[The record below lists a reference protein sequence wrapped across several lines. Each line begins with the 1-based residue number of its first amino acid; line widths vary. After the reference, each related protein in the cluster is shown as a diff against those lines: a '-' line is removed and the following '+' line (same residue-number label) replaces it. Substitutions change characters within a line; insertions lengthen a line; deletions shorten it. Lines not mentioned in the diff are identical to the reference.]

1 MKKLVLTAIALTSAL
16 SGFAQGTVV
25 FNNRVAGTLLTHI
38 YAPLAGSPQTKQTG
52 NGSSD
57 TPAGAVSWGGYA
69 LLGAGGAAEASHYM
83 AVLLS
88 APGAGANASS
98 LLPSV
103 PSSTFRTGTAAGGI
117 APQTATLGNV
127 LPDAAVAT
135 LALVAWDNTSGLY
148 STWAQASV
156 AWNQGLIAAGM
167 SPLWNQ
173 DLIGGVINGAPNMI
187 NSTDGAN
194 NHLSSFNIYT
204 IPEPT
209 SFALAG
215 LGAAALMIFRRR
227 K

>member
-1 MKKLVLTAIALTSAL
+1 MKKLVLTAIALTTAL

-38 YAPLAGSPQTKQTG
+38 YLPLAGSQTTKQTG
-52 NGSSD
+52 NGTSD
-57 TPAGAVSWGGYA
+57 TPPGATSWAGYA
-69 LLGAGGAAEASHYM
+69 LIGTAGVPEAGHYM

-88 APGAGANASS
+88 APGAGANPANLAPS
-98 LLPSV
+98 LPST
-103 PSSTFRTGTAAGGI
+103 TFRTGTAAGGI
-117 APQTATLGNV
+117 APSTATLANV

-135 LALVAWDNTSGLY
+135 LALAAWDNSSGLY

-156 AWNQGLIAAGM
+156 AWNAGLIAAGM

-187 NSTDGAN
+187 NSTDGSQ
-194 NHLSSFNIYT
+194 HLSSFNLYT

>member
-38 YAPLAGSPQTKQTG
+38 YAPLTGAPGTKQTG

-57 TPAGAVSWGGYA
+57 TPAGAVSWTGYT
-69 LLGAGGAAEASHYM
+69 LLGAGGVAEAGHYM

-88 APGAGANASS
+88 APGAGAQASS
-98 LLPSV
+98 LLPST
-103 PSSTFRTGTAAGGI
+103 PTTTFRTGTAAGGI
-117 APQTATLGNV
+117 APSTATLANV

-135 LALVAWDNTSGLY
+135 LAVAAWDNTSGLY
-148 STWAQASV
+148 STWAQASI
-156 AWNQGLIAAGM
+156 AWNNGLIAAGI

-187 NSTDGAN
+187 NSTDGSQ
-194 NHLSSFNIYT
+194 HLSSFNIYT
-204 IPEPT
+204 VPEPT